1 MRFRHVRLHMKI
13 LHKINIFKVFAQ
25 LKVSHKVWLSTGT
38 LLVVLGIVSL
48 SAITSLQLAQS
59 RFSAVVEESQPL
71 ALASLELSENLNKAN
86 ASLGFYLLGKNEE
99 DKKQFDAALLHIDEL
114 LGQLQNM
121 DSVTDDDKTNA
132 LVQQISQDI
141 ETYKSYRQQ
150 MLELAIDFA
159 KNQPG
164 ISISAG
170 NMNPLALSIQQNL
183 AVLISTEA
191 EEKANSKRRK
201 LFFDFTKLRQ
211 NWMNL
216 IIATRAYMAFRADS
230 QLGNIK
236 LYREGFEEQ
245 LKKVEKKS
253 DLLTFEQADALDQI
267 TSLRQEW
274 YSFHEG
280 MIEVHSSEKWR
291 TDSYLI
297 RTEIGPLVQRIGEN
311 INVLVKQQKEITIET
326 SQAVLSLVGST
337 RNMLITLL
345 VIGTILGV
353 LAAGFMSMMITVPL
367 NETVV
372 ALEDIAEGEGDLT
385 RRIKVRGKDE
395 IALLANGFNKFVE
408 KIHKA
413 MTQVSGATTQLAAAA
428 EEMSMITDDTSKG
441 VLKQKSQT
449 EMVAT
454 AMTEMAST
462 AQEMARNAESA
473 AASTNKAD
481 HHALEGKTIVT
492 NTKQSISQLASEV
505 ERVTETIT
513 NLDKQGEKIGTIA
526 EVIRDIAEQTNL
538 LALNAAIEAARAGEQ
553 GRGFA
558 VVADEVRNLA
568 SRTQQSTQE
577 IEAMI
582 NQLQSGTR
590 AAAAAMAEGRTRAH
604 ASVEEATKAE
614 HALNEITA
622 AVNEVMAMNTQIAEA
637 ALQQGN
643 VSEEISQN
651 INTITDVADTTNE
664 GTAQLAK
671 ASVDMAHLASDLQ
684 ELINQFK
691 V

>member
-1 MRFRHVRLHMKI
+1 MNI
-13 LHKINIFKVFAQ
+13 LQKINILNGFAQ
-25 LKVSHKVWLSTGT
+25 LKVSHKIWLSTGT
-38 LLVVLGIVSL
+38 LLVVLAVVSL
-48 SAITSLQLAQS
+48 SAVTSLQIAQS

-86 ASLGFYLLGKNEE
+86 AALGFYLLGKNEE
-99 DKKQFDAALLHIDEL
+99 DKKQFDAALVHIDEL
-114 LGQLQNM
+114 LVQLGAM
-121 DSVTDDDKTNA
+121 DAVADDDKTNA

-150 MLELAIDFA
+150 MLELATDFA

-164 ISISAG
+164 ISISAA

-191 EEKANSKRRK
+191 EEKASSTRRK
-201 LFFDFTKLRQ
+201 LFFEFTKLRQ

-230 QLGNIK
+230 QLENIK
-236 LYREGFEEQ
+236 LYREGFESQ
-245 LKKVEKKS
+245 LVKVEKKS
-253 DLLTFEQADALDQI
+253 DLLSFEQADALDQI
-267 TSLRQEW
+267 KSLREEW
-274 YSFHEG
+274 YSFHKG
-280 MIEVHSSEKWR
+280 MIEIHSSDKWR

-311 INVLVKQQKEITIET
+311 INVLIKQQKEITVET

-337 RNMLITLL
+337 RNMLITLF

-353 LAAGFMSMMITVPL
+353 LAAGFMSRMITGPL
-367 NETVV
+367 NETLA

-385 RRIKVRGKDE
+385 RRLKVRGKDE
-395 IALLANGFNKFVE
+395 IALLANGFNKFVD
-408 KIHKA
+408 KIHKT
-413 MTQVSGATTQLAAAA
+413 MSQVSGATSQLAAAA

-441 VLKQKSQT
+441 ILKQKSET
-449 EMVAT
+449 ETVAT
-454 AMTEMAST
+454 SMTEMAST
-462 AQEMARNAESA
+462 AQEMAQIAERA
-473 AASTNKAD
+473 AASTNEAD
-481 HHALEGKTIVT
+481 NHAIEGKNIVA
-492 NTKQSISQLASEV
+492 NTVQAISQLATEV
-505 ERVTETIT
+505 EKTTEVIT
-513 NLDKQGEKIGTIA
+513 NLDKQGEQISTIA
-526 EVIRDIAEQTNL
+526 EVIRGIAEQTNL

-582 NQLQSGTR
+582 EQLQSGTKE
-590 AAAAAMAEGRTRAH
+590 AANAMEGGRSKAQ
-604 ASVEEATKAE
+604 ASVEQATLAE
-614 HALNEITA
+614 SALNEITA
-622 AVNEVMAMNTQIAEA
+622 VVKEITAMNTQIAESA
-637 ALQQGN
+637 KQQGN
-643 VSEEISQN
+643 VSEEISRN
-651 INTITDVADTTNE
+651 INTITEVADSTNE

-671 ASVDMAHLASDLQ
+671 ASMELAHLAADLQ
-684 ELINQFK
+684 AQIGHFK
-691 V
+691 I

>member
-1 MRFRHVRLHMKI
+1 MNI
-13 LHKINIFKVFAQ
+13 LHKFNILKVFAQ
-25 LKVSHKVWLSTGT
+25 LKVSHKLWLSTGT
-38 LLVVLGIVSL
+38 LLVILGVVSL
-48 SAITSLQLAQS
+48 SAITSLQIAQS
-59 RFSAVVEESQPL
+59 RFSSVVEESQPL

-86 ASLGFYLLGKNEE
+86 AALGFYLLGKNEE
-99 DKKQFDAALLHIDEL
+99 DKKQFDSALAHIDEL
-114 LGQLQNM
+114 LTRLKAM
-121 DSVTDDDKTNA
+121 DIVRDDDKTNT
-132 LVQQISQDI
+132 LVQQFSQDI

-150 MLELAIDFA
+150 MLELATDFA

-164 ISISAG
+164 ISISAA
-170 NMNPLALSIQQNL
+170 NMNPLALGIQQNL
-183 AVLISTEA
+183 AALISIEA
-191 EEKANSKRRK
+191 EEKANNKRRK

-216 IIATRAYMAFRADS
+216 IIATRAYMAFRSDS

-236 LYREGFEEQ
+236 LYREGFEKQ
-245 LKKVEKKS
+245 LEKIEKKS
-253 DLLTFEQADALDQI
+253 DMLSFEQADALDQI
-267 TSLRQEW
+267 KSLRQEW
-274 YSFHEG
+274 YTFMEG
-280 MIEVHSSEKWR
+280 MLEVHSSEKWR

-297 RTEIGPLVQRIGEN
+297 RTEIGPLVQRIGDN
-311 INVLVKQQKEITIET
+311 INSLVKQQKDLTVET
-326 SQAVLSLVGST
+326 SQAVLSQVGST
-337 RNMLITLL
+337 RNMLIILL
-345 VIGTILGV
+345 VIGIVLGV
-353 LAAGFMSMMITVPL
+353 MTAGFMSMMITVPL
-367 NETVV
+367 NETVA

-385 RRIKVRGKDE
+385 RRLKVRGKDE
-395 IALLANGFNKFVE
+395 IASLANGFNKFVE

-441 VLKQKSQT
+441 VLKQRSQT

-454 AMTEMAST
+454 AMTEMTST

-473 AASTNKAD
+473 AASTTEAD
-481 HHALEGKTIVT
+481 NHAVEGKNIVS
-492 NTKQSISQLASEV
+492 NTMQAINQLASEV
-505 ERVTETIT
+505 EKVTETIG
-513 NLDKQGEKIGTIA
+513 NLAKQGEHISTIA

-582 NQLQSGTR
+582 EQLQSGTR
-590 AAAAAMAEGRTRAH
+590 EAAAAMEEGRTRAH
-604 ASVEEATKAE
+604 ASVDQATLAE
-614 HALNEITA
+614 SALNEITA
-622 AVNEVMAMNTQIAEA
+622 AVNEVMSMNTQIAEA
-637 ALQQGN
+637 AMQQGN
-643 VSEEISQN
+643 VSEEISRN

-671 ASVDMAHLASDLQ
+671 ASIDMAHLASDLQ
-684 ELINQFK
+684 DLVSQFK

>member
-1 MRFRHVRLHMKI
+1 MNI
-13 LHKINIFKVFAQ
+13 LHKFNILKVFAQ
-25 LKVSHKVWLSTGT
+25 LKVSHKLWLSTGT
-38 LLVVLGIVSL
+38 LLVILGVVSL
-48 SAITSLQLAQS
+48 SAITSLQIAQS
-59 RFSAVVEESQPL
+59 RFSSVVEESQPL
-71 ALASLELSENLNKAN
+71 TLASLELSESLNKAN
-86 ASLGFYLLGKNEE
+86 AALGFYLLGKNEE
-99 DKKQFDAALLHIDEL
+99 DKKQFDSALTRIDEL
-114 LGQLQNM
+114 LIRLKAM
-121 DSVTDDDKTNA
+121 DIVRDDDKTNA
-132 LVQQISQDI
+132 LVQQFSQDI
-141 ETYKSYRQQ
+141 ETYKSYRPQ
-150 MLELAIDFA
+150 MLELATDFA

-170 NMNPLALSIQQNL
+170 NMNPLALGIQQNL
-183 AVLISTEA
+183 AALISLEA
-191 EEKANSKRRK
+191 DEKANNKRRK

-236 LYREGFEEQ
+236 LYRQGFEDQ
-245 LKKVEKKS
+245 FKKIEKKS
-253 DLLTFEQADALDQI
+253 DMLTFEQADALEQI
-267 TSLRQEW
+267 KSLTQKW
-274 YSFHEG
+274 YSFMEG
-280 MIEVHSSEKWR
+280 MLEVHSSEKWR

-311 INVLVKQQKEITIET
+311 INSLVKQQKDLTVET

-337 RNMLITLL
+337 RNMLIILL
-345 VIGTILGV
+345 VVGIVLGV
-353 LAAGFMSMMITVPL
+353 MTAGFMSMMITVPL
-367 NETVV
+367 NETVA

-385 RRIKVRGKDE
+385 RRLKVRGKDE

-473 AASTNKAD
+473 AASTNEAD
-481 HHALEGKTIVT
+481 NHAIEGKQIM
-492 NTKQSISQLASEV
+492 TKTMQAINLMASEV
-505 ERVTETIT
+505 ERVTETI
-513 NLDKQGEKIGTIA
+513 NSLEKQGEQISTIA
-526 EVIRDIAEQTNL
+526 EVIRGIAEQTNL

-568 SRTQQSTQE
+568 SRTQKSTQE
-577 IEAMI
+577 IEVMI
-582 NQLQSGTR
+582 EQLQSGTR
-590 AAAAAMAEGRTRAH
+590 DAATAMEEGRARAH
-604 ASVEEATKAE
+604 ASVEQVTLAE
-614 HALNEITA
+614 SSLNEITT
-622 AVNEVMAMNTQIAEA
+622 AVNEVMSMNTQIAEA
-637 ALQQGN
+637 AIQQGN
-643 VSEEISQN
+643 VSEEISRN
-651 INTITDVADTTNE
+651 INTITEVADTTNE
-664 GTAQLAK
+664 GTAQMSK
-671 ASVDMAHLASDLQ
+671 ASIDMAHLASDLQ

>member
-1 MRFRHVRLHMKI
+1 MNI
-13 LHKINIFKVFAQ
+13 LRKLNILKFFSR

-38 LLVVLGIVSL
+38 LLVVLTVVSL
-48 SAITSLQLAQS
+48 SAITSLQIAQS
-59 RFSAVVEESQPL
+59 RFSSVVEENQPL

-86 ASLGFYLLGKNEE
+86 AALGFYLLGQNEE
-99 DKKQFDAALLHIDEL
+99 DKKHFASALSHIDDL
-114 LGQLQNM
+114 LTNLKSM
-121 DSVTDDDKTNA
+121 DIVTADDRTNS
-132 LVQQISQDI
+132 LVLAISQDI
-141 ETYKSYRQQ
+141 EKYKSYRVQ
-150 MLELAIDFA
+150 MLELATDFA

-164 ISISAG
+164 ISISAA

-183 AVLISTEA
+183 AALISLEA
-191 EEKANSKRRK
+191 DEKASTKRRK
-201 LFFDFTKLRQ
+201 LLFDFTKLRQ

-216 IIATRAYMAFRADS
+216 IIANRAYMAFRADS
-230 QLGNIK
+230 QMGNIK
-236 LYREGFEEQ
+236 LYREGFEVQ
-245 LKKVEKKS
+245 LKKIEKKS
-253 DLLTFEQADALDQI
+253 ALLNFEQADALDQI
-267 TSLRQEW
+267 KTLRQEW
-274 YSFHEG
+274 YTFLEG
-280 MIEVHSSEKWR
+280 MLEVHGSEKWR

-297 RTEIGPLVQRIGEN
+297 RTEIGPLVQGIGDK
-311 INVLVKQQKEITIET
+311 INALVKQQKDLTVET
-326 SQAVLSLVGST
+326 SQAVLSQVSST

-345 VIGTILGV
+345 VIGTVLGV

-367 NETVV
+367 NETVS

-385 RRIKVRGKDE
+385 RRLKVRGKDE

-413 MTQVSGATTQLAAAA
+413 MTQVAGATSQLAAAA

-473 AASTNKAD
+473 AASTSAAD
-481 HHALEGKTIVT
+481 NHAIEGKNIVT
-492 NTKQSISQLASEV
+492 NTMQAIHQLASEV
-505 ERVTETIT
+505 DRVTGTIE
-513 NLDKQGEKIGTIA
+513 NLASQGEKISTIA

-577 IEAMI
+577 IEVMI
-582 NQLQSGTR
+582 EQLQSGTR
-590 AAAAAMAEGRTRAH
+590 DAAAAMEEGRIRAH
-604 ASVEEATKAE
+604 ASVEQATLAE
-614 HALNEITA
+614 GALNEITA

-637 ALQQGN
+637 ALQQGK

-671 ASVDMAHLASDLQ
+671 ASIDMAHLASDLQ